1 MEKSGQSVIAK
12 DVEITGTVK
21 SGGSVHI
28 DGKLDGELICQ
39 GDARVGQGAQIKG
52 NLNANAIV
60 VEGSIQGNLTAKDK
74 IEMKSTAKV
83 VGDIQSK
90 RLAVEDGVTF
100 MGKSEVNPG
109 GSSAPGEAPPSG
121 SKPPESKS
129 PERVAAS
136 AGK

>member
-109 GSSAPGEAPPSG
+109 GSTDSAAAPAAARSGES
-121 SKPPESKS
+121 SKS
-129 PERVAAS
+129 AERVAAQ
-136 AGK
+136 ATK